1 MVANMEY
8 LSFNQAMKARFGTKV
23 YKLALDGGMTCPNRD
38 GTLGRKGCIFCSD
51 VGSGDFAAPR
61 CGDVSAQLAAAKAK
75 VAQKNSN
82 GKYIFGATKP
92 RKTSL
97 GRAWSTDH
105 SPGKRSVYPT
115 GI

>member
-75 VAQKNSN
+75 VAQ
-82 GKYIFGATKP
+82 
-92 RKTSL
+92 SL
-97 GRAWSTDH
+97 FSKFHKHLCSCCLSRNDI
-105 SPGKRSVYPT
+105 SPSDGS
-115 GI
+115 G